1 MVGIF
6 IRKIRKAGVA
16 DMDIKEFAQTLNNR
30 QYGYPQ
36 FTKEELEIAKEN
48 GFVIVYGASDDL
60 IEFEGAIQDE
70 GSCFDG
76 GTVWFN
82 RERVTDG
89 PITTAEKSIEAL
101 WCKEDDITWTYKT
114 DIPHE
119 TFMIYED
126 DEKYCR
132 GIVFDIED
140 VK

>member
-1 MVGIF
+1 
-6 IRKIRKAGVA
+6 
-16 DMDIKEFAQTLNNR
+16 MDIKEFAQVLDSR

-48 GFVIVYGASDDL
+48 GFVIVCGASDDL
-60 IEFEGAIQDE
+60 MEFYGAITDE
-70 GSCFDG
+70 GDCFDG

-89 PITTAEKSIEAL
+89 PITTAERCIEAL

-132 GIVFDIED
+132 GIVFDIKN
-140 VK
+140 V